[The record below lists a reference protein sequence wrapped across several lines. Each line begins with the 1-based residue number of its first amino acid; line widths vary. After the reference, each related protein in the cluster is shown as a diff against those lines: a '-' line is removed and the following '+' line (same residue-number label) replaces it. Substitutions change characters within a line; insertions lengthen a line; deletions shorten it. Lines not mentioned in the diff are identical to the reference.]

1 MTTVGYGDITP
12 YNDIDKVLAITAM
25 VVGILL
31 YGYILGAVA
40 ATLTS
45 AFAPKLVRLYIVLL
59 SLMSLR
65 VAYQERLQVV
75 KDFVSQHTANKHLS
89 KRIHHHYNLLW
100 KQSR

>member
-31 YGYILGAVA
+31 YGYILGAIA

-45 AFAPKLVRLYIVLL
+45 AFASKSVQLIVLQF
-59 SLMSLR
+59 
-65 VAYQERLQVV
+65 Y
-75 KDFVSQHTANKHLS
+75 
-89 KRIHHHYNLLW
+89 W
-100 KQSR
+100 